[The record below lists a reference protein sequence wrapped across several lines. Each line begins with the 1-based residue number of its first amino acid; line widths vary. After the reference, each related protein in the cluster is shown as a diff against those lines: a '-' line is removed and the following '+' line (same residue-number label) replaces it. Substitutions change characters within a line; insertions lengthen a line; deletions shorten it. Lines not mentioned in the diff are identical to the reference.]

1 MAEIEKRDKQAVNT
15 TAAEQLSESGPS
27 YSPDVDIY
35 VSDDELMIVADVP
48 GVEKGEVNIAIDE
61 DDTLILKAKSSVE
74 EVSEPIMRQ
83 YEVGN
88 YYRAF
93 RLSEGYDKDKIS
105 ATLENGVLELHV
117 PKKEETK
124 PRRIEIQ
131 A

>member
-1 MAEIEKRDKQAVNT
+1 MADIEKRDKQAVST

-27 YSPDVDIY
+27 YSPDVDVY
-35 VSDDELMIVADVP
+35 VSDDELMIVADLP
-48 GVEKGEVNIAIDE
+48 GVEKGDVQIAVDE
-61 DDTLILKAKSSVE
+61 DDTLTIKAKSSVE
-74 EVSEPIMRQ
+74 EVTEPIIRQ

-93 RLSEGYDKDKIS
+93 RLSDGYNKDNVS

>member
-1 MAEIEKRDKQAVNT
+1 MADMEKRDKQAVST

-27 YSPDVDIY
+27 YSPDVDVY
-35 VSDDELMIVADVP
+35 VSDDELMIIADLP
-48 GVEKGEVNIAIDE
+48 GVEKGDVSIAIDE
-61 DDTLILKAKSSVE
+61 DDTLILKAKSSVQE
-74 EVSEPIMRQ
+74 AADPIMRQ

-93 RLSEGYDKDKIS
+93 RLSEGYDKDNVS

-117 PKKEETK
+117 PKREETK

>member
-1 MAEIEKRDKQAVNT
+1 MADIEKRDKQAVST
-15 TAAEQLSESGPS
+15 TAAEHLSESGPS

-35 VSDDELMIVADVP
+35 VSDNELMIVADLP
-48 GVEKGEVNIAIDE
+48 GVEKGDVHIAIDE
-61 DDTLILKAKSSVE
+61 DDTLIIKAKCSVE
-74 EVSEPIMRQ
+74 EATEPIMRQ

-93 RLSEGYDKDKIS
+93 RLSEGYNKDNVSGI
-105 ATLENGVLELHV
+105 LENGVLELHV
-117 PKKEETK
+117 PKREETK